1 MNVAKERYVT
11 DAKGTRRGV
20 VLSLSRYRRL
30 LEDLHDLAA
39 VAERRDEPTISLA
52 EMKRRLV
59 RHRREVYRKL

>member
-1 MNVAKERYVT
+1 MSVVKERYVT
-11 DAKGTRRGV
+11 DAKGARKGV

-39 VAERRDEPTISLA
+39 VAERRDEPTISFE